1 MKKGYV
7 LESINSFV
15 VSVLLMPKRMG
26 HRGYVL
32 IIAINHITFHSIP
45 RLDDKLNESYGS
57 WFLYFNH
64 YILSAA
70 IEASSFINKKSQ
82 WQVNRWERT
91 KNQKLFKKK
100 KKVVIQRKMLSFLI
114 FIRITSNRC
123 NNCIKD
129 KNFIRKN
136 KSLQWTLLS

>member
-15 VSVLLMPKRMG
+15 VSVLLMPKKDGPQRICVDNLTLVPKKDG
-26 HRGYVL
+26 PQRIYVDNRYQHST
-32 IIAINHITFHSIP
+32 ISHSIP

-64 YILSAA
+64 YIVSAA

-91 KNQKLFKKK
+91 KSQKLLKKK
-100 KKVVIQRKMLSFLI
+100 KK
-114 FIRITSNRC
+114 RC
-123 NNCIKD
+123 HSAKD
-129 KNFIRKN
+129 AFFSYFHQDHL
-136 KSLQWTLLS
+136 KSM